1 MAFAE
6 QVISPDPSP
15 FGKESVCP
23 IIFICNVKPE
33 GIIGSSIV
41 VPEFESEEL
50 SDEHARV
57 KKHIKKRDFT
67 SLFMIL
73 LRKSQI

>member
-1 MAFAE
+1 VAFAE

-23 IIFICNVKPE
+23 IIFICNVKSE

-41 VPEFESEEL
+41 VSEFESVEL
-50 SDEHARV
+50 SEQHARIRKHV
-57 KKHIKKRDFT
+57 KKANFNN
-67 SLFMIL
+67 LFMIL
-73 LRKSQI
+73 ISN

>member
-1 MAFAE
+1 MAFAV

-23 IIFICNVKPE
+23 IIFICNVKSD
-33 GIIGSSIV
+33 GMIGSSIDGST
-41 VPEFESEEL
+41 FDSDEL
-50 SDEHARV
+50 SDEHARI

-73 LRKSQI
+73 LSESQI

>member
-1 MAFAE
+1 M
-6 QVISPDPSP
+6 
-15 FGKESVCP
+15 
-23 IIFICNVKPE
+23 
-33 GIIGSSIV
+33 IGSSIV
-41 VPEFESEEL
+41 GSTFDSDEL

-73 LRKSQI
+73 LSKSQI